1 MQYDLKL
8 IKKYYGEN
16 TAHLCRRLFP
26 TLLEKDGVLI
36 ELIESKF
43 AHSKF
48 LYDDIIYE
56 ELEDDFQSFIYSLTT
71 EPVEPLETEKSV
83 QELLEEAGYN
93 FYECKTEDDVQK
105 FKKFYEPGEELC
117 TFDGGRL
124 KICHVFFAVK
134 KDLDHI
140 KRDNFPVPRRQD
152 EYGTS
157 VISIQFTR
165 GEYNTLSIKNRYN
178 HTVRNPDATFRNNL
192 ENIVPGL
199 TRAFEKQYGFQIN
212 QNIGDFK
219 IENYVIA
226 SDGKF
231 YSYDYES
238 DNIYYGPNNIII
250 DGFKV
255 QQEFLDKSRYIV
267 IGVLILDLKEKKLY
281 WYNPKAIDLESLP
294 EYIGNIETIVLT
306 NLENGNKKVLIRND
320 KEEETNLILSP
331 KNRII
336 GFINNYIKEIKDRRF
351 LWMSLYIKYFEARG
365 LEKIG
370 DAFLNGGMDV
380 VQFIAP
386 NLREVGNGFLAYNE
400 DLEVLDCQN
409 LEKVGY
415 NFLKNHSKYKIDNF
429 DKRVT
434 TKSKAKYIKASVRNK
449 IYQLGY
455 HFKSYFYQN

>member
-1 MQYDLKL
+1 MPC
-8 IKKYYGEN
+8 IFCSKKN
-16 TAHLCRRLFP
+16 
-26 TLLEKDGVLI
+26 
-36 ELIESKF
+36 
-43 AHSKF
+43 
-48 LYDDIIYE
+48 
-56 ELEDDFQSFIYSLTT
+56 
-71 EPVEPLETEKSV
+71 
-83 QELLEEAGYN
+83 
-93 FYECKTEDDVQK
+93 
-105 FKKFYEPGEELC
+105 
-117 TFDGGRL
+117 
-124 KICHVFFAVK
+124 
-134 KDLDHI
+134 LDHI
-140 KRDNFPVPRRQD
+140 KRDNFPVPKRQD

-434 TKSKAKYIKASVRNK
+434 TKSKAKHIKASVRNK
-449 IYQLGY
+449 VYQLGY